1 MIQILIFTYERPKYL
16 KRSIN
21 YWSKSNY
28 EIIIADG
35 SKTPY
40 KENLPN
46 NFKYFHLPKTSLLER
61 TVFLSSIVSLDYA
74 VFCADDDFH
83 SFHGIKKVCD
93 FLDKNKEYASAQ
105 GLFLR
110 VGEKKKPKSLVFGVG
125 YSANISID
133 TKIKNFENEKLL
145 KYMLRFKFPICY
157 SIMRK
162 SVFKNYIKVLSGLN
176 LGLEQSN
183 KGISVQ
189 LFEDIM
195 PYIVF
200 LSGHYK
206 TIQIF
211 YSMRQNQIQDY
222 RAYYN
227 NKLYLD
233 DFFADWVKSNDKEWI
248 KIKENIN
255 NLIKEKF
262 NFKFSFNEEDILFNY
277 LNKSP
282 KLSKKKKEIP
292 IGILRK
298 IMNQLKIHNYILQKL
313 NYNFIN
319 YLSFYNSLKLI
330 KKIVRNSDVEQ

>member
-1 MIQILIFTYERPKYL
+1 MIEILIPTYERPKYL
-16 KRSIN
+16 KRSIS
-21 YWSKSNY
+21 YWSKCNY
-28 EIIIADG
+28 KIVIADG
-35 SKTPY
+35 SKIAY
-40 KENLPN
+40 EGNLPN
-46 NFKYFHLPKTSLLER
+46 NFNYFHLPKTSLLER
-61 TVFLSSIVSLDYA
+61 TVFLSSFTSLDYA

-83 SFHGIKKVCD
+83 SFHAINKICA
-93 FLDKNKEYASAQ
+93 FLNKNKDYASAQ

-125 YSANISID
+125 YPGNISID
-133 TKIKNFENEKLL
+133 TKKKNFENEKLL

-162 SVFKNYIKVLSGLN
+162 SVFKNYVKVLNGLN
-176 LGLEQSN
+176 LSMSQSN

-195 PYIVF
+195 PYVVF

-227 NKLYLD
+227 NKIYLN
-233 DFFADWVKSNDKEWI
+233 DFFADWVKSNDEDWL
-248 KIKENIN
+248 KIKENLN
-255 NLIKEKF
+255 NLIKKKF
-262 NFKFSFNEEDILFNY
+262 NFKFSFNEEDILSNY
-277 LNKSP
+277 LNK
-282 KLSKKKKEIP
+282 KLNFVKKKKEIS

-298 IMNQLKIHNYILQKL
+298 VLNQIKINIYVLQKL
-313 NYNFIN
+313 NFNFIN
-319 YLSFYNSLKLI
+319 YLSFYNCFKLI